1 MIECMELTGDGH
13 VHTQWSWDT
22 GGPRSDAAGR
32 MESMCR
38 RAVQIGLPALAFT
51 EHLDFTSWTLT
62 SEDHLPDSWGPLVNE
77 DRVLAPPPLDV
88 DGYLDN
94 IERCRREFPVLH
106 ILSGVEFGQPHLD
119 ETRARQLI
127 DLDALD
133 RVNGS
138 LHTIPTTNEPG
149 SVRYEPYTLYYL
161 CAADDVVR
169 RYLAE
174 MTHMIA
180 TGGTFA
186 VVTHIEYAARYWPIE
201 REGPFNPKRFEDEFR
216 QVMRA
221 IAGTGR
227 ALELNIGTAIRPWI
241 PQWWREEG
249 GQALT
254 IASDAHTPDRLG
266 GNFYEAMAM
275 AEHFGFRPGRRPY
288 DFWTR

>member
-22 GGPRSDAAGR
+22 GGPDSDTAGR
-32 MESMCR
+32 MELMCR
-38 RAVQIGLPALAFT
+38 PAVQIGLPALAFT

-62 SEDHLPDSWGPLVNE
+62 SEDHLPHSWGSLVNE
-77 DRVLAPPPLDV
+77 DRVLTPPPLDV

-94 IERCRREFPVLH
+94 IERCRREFPDLH
-106 ILSGVEFGQPHLD
+106 ILSGVEFGQPRLD

-138 LHTIPTTNEPG
+138 LHTIPTTNEPA

-161 CAADDVVR
+161 SAADDVVR

-180 TGGTFA
+180 TEGTFA
-186 VVTHIEYAARYWPIE
+186 VITHIEYAARYWPIE
-201 REGPFNPKRFEDEFR
+201 REGSFNPKRFEDEVSRGDAGDRRHR
-216 QVMRA
+216 QGARA
-221 IAGTGR
+221 QHRDGDSTVD
-227 ALELNIGTAIRPWI
+227 P
-241 PQWWREEG
+241 
-249 GQALT
+249 
-254 IASDAHTPDRLG
+254 
-266 GNFYEAMAM
+266 
-275 AEHFGFRPGRRPY
+275 RPGSDGLTLTQRQPSTLAISNCHQLESGR
-288 DFWTR
+288 F